1 MITVV
6 QACVEIWGTAREQEK
21 MMGESKIIYEFGL
34 ASDLFWDPLG
44 ESEITAVA
52 DHGFSFFEIWGH
64 MPWFDIYS
72 SSMASELKAMV
83 DAHGMRIRSVHAPCE
98 ADWDI
103 SSENEEVRR
112 TSVKEAVLSIE
123 RCREMGGELVVMHP
137 GRRLSTDGDEAEAEH
152 NRRIGKSIE
161 SFFDI
166 LSAAEDNGIRIAVE
180 NQWSNEVGGKE
191 KQFMMLLD
199 TLDPKLTGIC
209 FDSSHANIT
218 PGTLEMIGRLEHR
231 IITTHL
237 SDNHGEYDEHKPP
250 FTASIDWQEILKVL
264 LRKDFCG
271 PWLMEVTNGGHDPLG
286 ILEQMGL
293 SIPKMEAMLEDIS
306 CDL

>member
-1 MITVV
+1 
-6 QACVEIWGTAREQEK
+6 
-21 MMGESKIIYEFGL
+21 MGKSKIIYEFGL
-34 ASDLFWDPLG
+34 GSDLFWDPLG
-44 ESEITAVA
+44 ESEIRVA
-52 DHGFSFFEIWGH
+52 AEHGFSFFEIWGH

-103 SSENEEVRR
+103 SSEDEAVRR
-112 TSVKEAVLSIE
+112 TSVDEVILSIK
-123 RCREMGGELVVMHP
+123 RCREMNGELVVMHP
-137 GRRLSTDGDEAEAEH
+137 GRRLTSEGNDAEVEH
-152 NRRIGKSIE
+152 DRRIEKSIE
-161 SFFDI
+161 SFVDI
-166 LSAAEDNGIRIAVE
+166 MSAAEDNGIHIAVE

-191 KQFMMLLD
+191 KQFMRLLD
-199 TLDPKLTGIC
+199 TLDPKVAGIC

-218 PGTLEMIGRLEHR
+218 PGTIEMIGRLEHP
-231 IITTHL
+231 IINTHL

-250 FTASIDWQEILKVL
+250 FTASVDWQEILKL
-264 LRKDFCG
+264 LLDKGFCG

-286 ILEQMGL
+286 VLEQMGL
-293 SIPKMEAMLEDIS
+293 SITKMKAMLEGIS